1 MTCLPSCSVAKRSA
15 TAAVSSLVSK
25 EVTSSTSGS
34 TGTGLKKWIPMT
46 WLGRFVAMA
55 SFMIGIDE
63 VFEARTAS
71 GSSTTLS
78 RDWKTDTFS
87 GSDSTTASMTS
98 CRSPSEPIS
107 AENSMRASAA
117 AACAPVSLPPC
128 SARAIEALTRA
139 RPISRVARSRSTTL
153 TSRPAR
159 AAASAMPEPMR
170 PQPTMPTLWISTVS
184 FSCSWRRGE
193 VRAEEEVE
201 HPSPSEGK
209 HRSGGVVSPAE
220 WSVALGPDDPL

>member
-1 MTCLPSCSVAKRSA
+1 
-15 TAAVSSLVSK
+15 
-25 EVTSSTSGS
+25 
-34 TGTGLKKWIPMT
+34 
-46 WLGRFVAMA
+46 MA

-78 RDWKTDTFS
+78 RDSNTDTFS

-98 CRSPSEPIS
+98 CRSANEPIS

-117 AACAPVSLPPC
+117 AASAPVSLPPC
-128 SARAIEALTRA
+128 SRPGDRRAHACPPHLE
-139 RPISRVARSRSTTL
+139 VARSRSTTL

-170 PQPTMPTLWISTVS
+170 PQPTTPTLWISTVS

-193 VRAEEEVE
+193 VRAEERVE
-201 HPSPSEGK
+201 HPSLSEGK
-209 HRSGGVVSPAE
+209 HRSGGVVGLGG
-220 WSVALGPDDPL
+220 ALSGQGAQ